1 MWGARQGAAPG
12 PVAQILAQARDK
24 GVRNLPAIARR
35 EAPLLGLSEQV
46 TIDYLTDNLYYRLG
60 PAEREGLARF
70 HQLAVQQKIAPEGID
85 LVFRHCAC
93 A

>member
-1 MWGARQGAAPG
+1 MGRVEELLSA
-12 PVAQILAQARDK
+12 ARDL
-24 GVRNLPAIARR
+24 GMRNLRAIARR

-46 TIDYLTDNLYYRLG
+46 TIDYLTKNLYYRLG
-60 PAEREGLARF
+60 AAEREGLARF
-70 HQLAVQQKIAPEGID
+70 HQLAVKQKIAPEGID